1 MKNSNADARLENIVG
16 DGDPK
21 KVKPTYYNIPG
32 LKTQFGFE
40 VGHPAYPAYDDS
52 WKLMI
57 CLEPD
62 VGALFSA
69 IGA

>member
-1 MKNSNADARLENIVG
+1 MKNSNADARLENTVG
-16 DGDPK
+16 DGDPM

-52 WKLMI
+52 WK
-57 CLEPD
+57 
-62 VGALFSA
+62 
-69 IGA
+69 